1 MFSILP
7 DQPTPRWRWQ
17 QRLGTWNLERGT
29 WTIAGAL
36 LKRNKCLVTQRT
48 RVLQVK
54 WVLRWQDLLPSP
66 SSARHFLIFRLGA
79 HPKTARAFL
88 KYPQSIS
95 LRGLPYLVRLHWR
108 CTFVTLN
115 DRSVWSSSSSLTSS
129 PHSFA
134 TFICIAIGIGMGSTF
149 YVLVSLPSVLNHRFG
164 FVSGSVFGVSVACV
178 LTVCLAGWQRG
189 IAV

>member
-1 MFSILP
+1 M
-7 DQPTPRWRWQ
+7 TAA
-17 QRLGTWNLERGT
+17 TWNLERGT

-108 CTFVTLN
+108 CTFVTLS
-115 DRSVWSSSSSLTSS
+115 DRSDSLHFLVALLLLNVTLRLLFVMVLALKWITHWKAEKRLPALSPSPTSTS
-129 PHSFA
+129 PHL
-134 TFICIAIGIGMGSTF
+134 G
-149 YVLVSLPSVLNHRFG
+149 LV
-164 FVSGSVFGVSVACV
+164 
-178 LTVCLAGWQRG
+178 
-189 IAV
+189 